1 MKQYKMDKQFLKEL
15 LTAVSPSGYEG
26 SASNVFT
33 DHMNKVATFVKRD
46 NAGNTIFRMG
56 NPDANAKL
64 MLSAHIDEM
73 ALQIQNIDD
82 KGFLHFVA
90 DGGVDKKVLPG
101 SHVKIITSSAIIDGV
116 IGKAPIHVEKGDD
129 RNKVLEIK
137 DLKIDIGAES
147 KEEAAAIVSIGDV
160 ALVHAN
166 PVDLGINRIAGRGL
180 DDKAGIF
187 VIAEVAKL
195 LANEELKHLCVY
207 FVACTQEETT
217 ATGAIVSASGINPDY
232 SIDFD
237 VTFATDDEFVNS
249 NEWGDIKLGKG
260 GAIAHGVNN
269 HPYFTRFIKA
279 VCNKNNIPYQE
290 FIAPAHGTDTVHIR
304 QSSSNCV
311 TQLLSI
317 PNRNMHTQ
325 AEVCDYRDLESLI
338 NMTAKTVVALDM
350 ENHGG
355 YPR

>member
-1 MKQYKMDKQFLKEL
+1 MNKLFLKAL

-26 SASNVFT
+26 SASNVFA
-33 DHMNKVATFVKRD
+33 DQMNKFAKLVKRD
-46 NAGNTIFRMG
+46 NAGNTIYMMG
-56 NPDANAKL
+56 NPEADAKL
-64 MLSAHIDEM
+64 MLSAHIDEI

-82 KGFLHFVA
+82 KGFLHFVT

-101 SHVKIITSSAIIDGV
+101 SHVKVLTSTAIIDGV
-116 IGKAPIHVEKGDD
+116 IGKTPIHVEKGEE
-129 RNKVLEIK
+129 KGKALEIK
-137 DLKIDIGAES
+137 DLKIDIGAET
-147 KEEAAAIVSIGDV
+147 KEEAAAIVNIGDF
-160 ALVHAN
+160 ALVHAE
-166 PVDLGINRIAGRGL
+166 PIDIGVNRIAGRGL

-187 VIAEVAKL
+187 VICEVAERLSKTNL
-195 LANEELKHLCVY
+195 DNICVY

-217 ATGAIVSASGINPDY
+217 ATGAVVAAANIDPMY

-237 VTFATDDEFVNS
+237 VTFATDDDYVS
-249 NEWGDIKLGKG
+249 PNEWGDIKLGKG

-269 HPYFTRFIKA
+269 CLTKLIKT
-279 VCNKNNIPYQE
+279 VCKDNNIPYQE
-290 FIAPAHGTDTVHIR
+290 FIAPARGTDTVYIR

-338 NMTAKTVVALDM
+338 DMTTKTVLALDM
-350 ENHGG
+350 DNHGG

>member
-1 MKQYKMDKQFLKEL
+1 
-15 LTAVSPSGYEG
+15 V
-26 SASNVFT
+26 
-33 DHMNKVATFVKRD
+33 
-46 NAGNTIFRMG
+46 
-56 NPDANAKL
+56 
-64 MLSAHIDEM
+64 
-73 ALQIQNIDD
+73 
-82 KGFLHFVA
+82 
-90 DGGVDKKVLPG
+90 KVL
-101 SHVKIITSSAIIDGV
+101 TSTSIIDGV
-116 IGKAPIHVEKGDD
+116 IGKAAIHIEKGEEK
-129 RNKVLEIK
+129 NKVLEIK
-137 DLKIDIGAES
+137 DLKIDIGAET
-147 KEEAAAIVSIGDV
+147 KEEAAAIVSSGNI
-160 ALVHAN
+160 ALVYGE
-166 PVDLGINRIAGRGL
+166 PFDIGVNRVAGSGL

-187 VIAEVAKL
+187 VIAEVAEILSKESSL
-195 LANEELKHLCVY
+195 DNLCVY

-217 ATGAIVSASGINPDY
+217 ATGAIVAAAGIDPDY

-237 VTFATDDEFVNS
+237 VTVSTDDDFANS

-260 GAIAHGVNN
+260 GCIAHGVNN
-269 HPYFTRFIKA
+269 HPFLTKLIKA

-290 FIAPAHGTDTVHIR
+290 FVAPAWGTDTVHIR
-304 QSSSNCV
+304 QASSNCI

>member
-1 MKQYKMDKQFLKEL
+1 
-15 LTAVSPSGYEG
+15 
-26 SASNVFT
+26 
-33 DHMNKVATFVKRD
+33 
-46 NAGNTIFRMG
+46 
-56 NPDANAKL
+56 
-64 MLSAHIDEM
+64 MLSAHIDEI

-101 SHVKIITSSAIIDGV
+101 SHVKILTSTSIIDGV
-116 IGKAPIHVEKGDD
+116 IGKAAIHIEKGEEK
-129 RNKVLEIK
+129 NKVLEIK
-137 DLKIDIGAES
+137 DLKIDIGAET
-147 KEEAAAIVSIGDV
+147 KEEASAIVSIGDI

-166 PVDLGINRIAGRGL
+166 PVDLGTNRIAGRGL

-187 VIAEVAKL
+187 VIAEVASL
-195 LANEELKHLCVY
+195 LAKEDLSNLCVY

-217 ATGAIVSASGINPDY
+217 ATGAIVSAAGIDPTY

-237 VTFATDDEFVNS
+237 VTFATDDDHANA

-269 HPYFTRFIKA
+269 CTYLTKLIKS
-279 VCNKNNIPYQE
+279 VCADNEIPFQE
-290 FIAPAHGTDTVHIR
+290 FISPAWGTNTVHIR
-304 QSSSNCV
+304 QSSSDCM

-325 AEVCDYRDLESLI
+325 AEVCDYRDFESLI
-338 NMTAKTVVALDM
+338 NMTAKTVLAL
-350 ENHGG
+350 NKINSV
-355 YPR
+355 

>member
-1 MKQYKMDKQFLKEL
+1 MINREL
-15 LTAVSPSGYEG
+15 LHALLSASSPSGYEG
-26 SASNVFT
+26 SASNVFA
-33 DHMNKVATFVKRD
+33 DHMNKFATFVKRD
-46 NAGNTIFRMG
+46 NAGNTIYRMG
-56 NPDANAKL
+56 NPDADVKL
-64 MLSAHIDEM
+64 MLSAHIDEI

-90 DGGVDKKVLPG
+90 DGGIDKKVLPG
-101 SHVKIITSSAIIDGV
+101 SRVKVLTSTGIIDGV
-116 IGKAPIHVEKGDD
+116 IGKAAIHIEKKED
-129 RNKVLEIK
+129 RDKALEIK
-137 DLKIDIGAES
+137 DLKIDIGAET
-147 KEEAAAIVSIGDV
+147 KEEAAAIVSIGDI
-160 ALVHAN
+160 ALVYGEPFDIGAN
-166 PVDLGINRIAGRGL
+166 RVAGRGL

-187 VIAEVAKL
+187 IIAEVAEILSKESPL
-195 LANEELKHLCVY
+195 DNLCVY

-217 ATGAIVSASGINPDY
+217 ATGAIVAAAGINPDY

-237 VTFATDDEFVNS
+237 VTFSTDDGHADA

-260 GAIAHGVNN
+260 GCIAHGVNN
-269 HPYFTRFIKA
+269 HPYLTKLIKA
-279 VCNKNNIPYQE
+279 ICNENNIPYQE
-290 FIAPAHGTDTVHIR
+290 FIAPAWGTNTVHIR
-304 QSSSNCV
+304 QTSSNCI

>member
-1 MKQYKMDKQFLKEL
+1 MDKLFLKEL

-26 SASNVFT
+26 SASNVFY
-33 DHMNKVATFVKRD
+33 DYMNKVATFVRRD
-46 NAGNTIFRMG
+46 NAGNTIFRIG
-56 NPDANAKL
+56 NPEAKAKL
-64 MLSAHIDEM
+64 MLSAHIDEI

-82 KGFLHFVA
+82 KGFLHFVT

-101 SHVKIITSSAIIDGV
+101 SHVKILTSTSIVDGV
-116 IGKAPIHVEKGDD
+116 IGKAAIHIEKGEEK
-129 RNKVLEIK
+129 NKVLEIK
-137 DLKIDIGAES
+137 DLKIDIGAET
-147 KEEAAAIVSIGDV
+147 KEEAAAIVSIGDI

-166 PVDLGINRIAGRGL
+166 PVDLGTNRIAGRGL

-187 VIAEVAKL
+187 VIAEVASL
-195 LANEELKHLCVY
+195 LAKEDLSNLCVY

-217 ATGAIVSASGINPDY
+217 ATGAIVSAAGIDPTY

-237 VTFATDDEFVNS
+237 VTFATDDDHANA

-269 HPYFTRFIKA
+269 CTYLTKLIKS
-279 VCNKNNIPYQE
+279 VCVDNEIPFQE
-290 FIAPAHGTDTVHIR
+290 FISPAWGTNTVHIR
-304 QSSSNCV
+304 QSSSDCM

-325 AEVCDYRDLESLI
+325 AEVCDYRDLESLV
-338 NMTAKTVVALDM
+338 NMTAKTVLAL
-350 ENHGG
+350 NKINSV
-355 YPR
+355 